1 MHLGRPA
8 VQRGLIALA
17 ALAVLVTAC
26 NDDGREMR
34 SPVLPPPPSTTAAPA
49 TMPPGEEGFV
59 TGPSTTTLAPSFQ
72 LLTAWPNGAAIP
84 VRHTCDGPDLPPA
97 ISWTTVPSDVVEL
110 AVSMVDLDADFV
122 HWVMFGLSPTRTAL
136 AEGEV
141 PPGAIEWP
149 NDFGDV
155 GYRGP
160 CPPGGE
166 THTYLFTVHALN
178 QQVEVADDA
187 TATEVVDLL
196 NQTSILETSISGT
209 YARSG

>member
-1 MHLGRPA
+1 MHFGRPA
-8 VQRGLIALA
+8 VQRGLVALA
-17 ALAVLVTAC
+17 ALAALVTAC

-34 SPVLPPPPSTTAAPA
+34 PPVVPPPPSTTAAPA
-49 TMPPGEEGFV
+49 TMPPGEDAFV
-59 TGPSTTTLAPSFQ
+59 TAPSTTTLPPSFQ
-72 LLTAWPNGAAIP
+72 LVTAWQNGAAIP
-84 VRHTCDGPDLPPA
+84 ARHTCDGENVAPA
-97 ISWTTVPSDVVEL
+97 LSWTAVPVDAVEL
-110 AVSMVDLDADFV
+110 ALTMVDLDANFV
-122 HWVMFGLSPTRTAL
+122 HWVMFGISPTRTAL

-155 GYRGP
+155 GFGGP
-160 CPPGGE
+160 CPPDGE

-187 TATEVVDLL
+187 AATEVVDLL
-196 NQTSILETSISGT
+196 NQTSILESSVSGT

>member
-1 MHLGRPA
+1 MQLGRPA

-26 NDDGREMR
+26 NDDGRAMR

-59 TGPSTTTLAPSFQ
+59 TGPSTTTLPPSFQ

-84 VRHTCDGPDLPPA
+84 ARHTCDGPDVAPA

-141 PPGAIEWP
+141 PPAAIEWP

-155 GYRGP
+155 GYGGP